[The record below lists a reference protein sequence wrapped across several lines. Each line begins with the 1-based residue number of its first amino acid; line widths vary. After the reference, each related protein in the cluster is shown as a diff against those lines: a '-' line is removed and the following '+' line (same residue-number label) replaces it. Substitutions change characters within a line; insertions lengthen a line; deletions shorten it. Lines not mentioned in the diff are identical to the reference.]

1 MADDEGPSEAAQA
14 FQELRAEVTLMRRAV
29 ERLTAERMEVPEPP
43 DYSETLGVI
52 ANNITAT
59 AQRVD
64 MLVKSPMLA
73 MTPEQLAG
81 RITATQPSTPPLPVP
96 IRTSSGF
103 LVKDLSGK
111 TRIHILPRR
120 FM

>member
-59 AQRVD
+59 AQRG
-64 MLVKSPMLA
+64 A
-73 MTPEQLAG
+73 AW
-81 RITATQPSTPPLPVP
+81 R
-96 IRTSSGF
+96 
-103 LVKDLSGK
+103 
-111 TRIHILPRR
+111 
-120 FM
+120 